1 MKRKI
6 TIVLAV
12 LVLLMNVFAAV
23 SAVEI
28 PNPEKLGS
36 ITFTMVWNEEKLD
49 SGSLTMYRVGDI
61 HENHGDYSFVLI
73 PELADS
79 RLSLEDLS
87 DPELAQSLC
96 VLAKERQLPGITA
109 PIENGEAVFANLLP
123 GLYVVTQTQ
132 EEASEGFAPIL
143 PFLISLPQM
152 QYGDY
157 VYDLTAMPKVSLEP
171 IPTEPSDPTDPTQ
184 PPPPDLP
191 QTGQLNWPVPFL
203 AVAGF
208 ALFVLGWYLRFGKK
222 HAHEK

>member
-6 TIVLAV
+6 PVILLAAV
-12 LVLLMNVFAAV
+12 LLAQIFASV

-28 PNPEKLGS
+28 PDPEKKGS

-49 SGSLTMYRVGDI
+49 SGSLTIYRIGDI
-61 HENHGDYSFVLI
+61 RETENGYGFALVAEI
-73 PELADS
+73 EDS

-96 VLAKERQLPGITA
+96 VLAKNRDLPGMTA
-109 PIENGEAVFANLLP
+109 PIENGEAVFEDLLP
-123 GLYVVTQTQ
+123 GLYVVTQTE
-132 EEASEGFAPIL
+132 EEASDGFTPIL

-152 QYGDY
+152 QYGHY
-157 VYDLTAMPKVSLEP
+157 VYDLTALPKVSLEP
-171 IPTEPSDPTDPTQ
+171 EPTEPSDPTDPTQ

-208 ALFVLGWYLRFGKK
+208 ALFVLGWFLRFGKK
-222 HAHEK
+222 HAHEE

>member
-1 MKRKI
+1 MKRI
-6 TIVLAV
+6 FPV
-12 LVLLMNVFAAV
+12 VLLIALLLNLSAAV

-28 PNPEKLGS
+28 PDPGKMGS
-36 ITFTMVWNEEKLD
+36 ITFTMAWNGENLD

-61 HENHGDYSFVLI
+61 RETENGFGFALI
-73 PELADS
+73 AELEDS

-96 VLAKERQLPGITA
+96 VLAKERQLPAITA
-109 PIENGEAVFANLLP
+109 PIENGKAVFDDLLP
-123 GLYVVTQTQ
+123 GLYVVTQTE
-132 EEASEGFAPIL
+132 EEASEGFSPIL

-157 VYDLTAMPKVSLEP
+157 VYDLTAVPKVSLEP
-171 IPTEPSDPTDPTQ
+171 APTEPSAPTEPTE
-184 PPPPDLP
+184 PTPPDLP

-208 ALFVLGWYLRFGKK
+208 ALFVLGWFLRFGKK
-222 HAHEK
+222 HEHEK